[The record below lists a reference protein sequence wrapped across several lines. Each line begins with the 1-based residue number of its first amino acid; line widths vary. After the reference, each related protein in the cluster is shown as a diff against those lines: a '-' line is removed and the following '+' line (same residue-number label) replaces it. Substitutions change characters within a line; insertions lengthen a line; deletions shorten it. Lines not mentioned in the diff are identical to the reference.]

1 MSDNK
6 NIWFTSDL
14 HFGHD
19 NIVKYCDRPCTVA
32 EHTDFIIES
41 LNRHIKDDDT
51 VYHLGDFS
59 YGKKIKFDDL
69 KAILDRL
76 KGNWQFI
83 IGNHDNENQLK
94 ALCQK
99 TKHKVL
105 GDYHSESIEGKTFI
119 MFHYPIESWWNK
131 KRGAIHLY
139 GHTHHNDM
147 RHIENRYNVCFD
159 RDFKPYSLSHFVA

>member
-1 MSDNK
+1 MD
-6 NIWFTSDL
+6 IWFTSDL

-41 LNRHIKDDDT
+41 LNKHIKDGDT

-69 KAILDRL
+69 KLILDRL
-76 KGNWQFI
+76 NGDWQFI

-99 TKHKVL
+99 TNHKVL
-105 GDYHSESIEGKTFI
+105 GDYHSESIKGKTFI

-131 KRGAIHLY
+131 KRGSIHLY

-147 RHIENRYNVCFD
+147 RKIENRYNVCFD
-159 RDFKPYSLSHFVA
+159 RDFKPYHVDGFLV